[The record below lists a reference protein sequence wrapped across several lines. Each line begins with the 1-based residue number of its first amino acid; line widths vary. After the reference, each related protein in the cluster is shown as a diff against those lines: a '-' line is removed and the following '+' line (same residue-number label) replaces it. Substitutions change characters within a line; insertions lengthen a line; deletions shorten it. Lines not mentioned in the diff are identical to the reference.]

1 MDNQHGNSKSK
12 GLTRGLI
19 IPLAT
24 PLMNG
29 AGKVGEVA
37 QAGVLQGVKMFGTD
51 GGGGR
56 IAKYYGIAAEYAAK
70 ARIGGGTLK
79 NGGLGIAGG
88 EARLAMV
95 GTVVAGVLVSGV
107 VGTALYG
114 DFVLAKEAKQ
124 ADLTPAAAGT
134 CDNCQG
140 VLTVLPLEGASDV
153 AAVCPLCG
161 HGGASN
167 L

>member
-1 MDNQHGNSKSK
+1 MDNQPSRSTSK

-19 IPLAT
+19 IPFAT
-24 PLMNG
+24 PLING

-56 IAKYYGIAAEYAAK
+56 ISKYYGIAAEYAAK

-79 NGGLGIAGG
+79 NNGLGIAGG

-95 GTVVAGVLVSGV
+95 GTVVAGVLVVGV
-107 VGTALYG
+107 VGTALYA
-114 DFVLAKEAKQ
+114 DLVLAKEAKQ
-124 ADLTPAAAGT
+124 ADQTPAAGT

-140 VLTVLPLEGASDV
+140 DLTVVPVDGESDA
-153 AAVCPLCG
+153 AAVCPQCG
-161 HGGASN
+161 HGGAGGA
-167 L
+167 